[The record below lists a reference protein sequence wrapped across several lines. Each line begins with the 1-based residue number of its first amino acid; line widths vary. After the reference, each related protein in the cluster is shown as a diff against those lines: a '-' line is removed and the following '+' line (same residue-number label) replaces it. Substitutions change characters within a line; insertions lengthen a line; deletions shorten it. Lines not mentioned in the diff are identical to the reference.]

1 VMLEYTLW
9 HLDDPLKIYRLGPV
23 KLKAIRMNTYNVRD
37 ANNNNN
43 NDNNAQSY
51 GKQLSLQ

>member
-1 VMLEYTLW
+1 MLEYTLW